1 MSIKF
6 IQHLLSLSYIWMFQF
21 YDFFLNSLRDLSQH
35 DIVMA
40 SMLVDTKLAIEG
52 LIDLAAVLNLLILML
67 LAEELTGIVVEV
79 LDFVQYIFLEQF
91 FLRVRL
97 ELFKRLHGIVV
108 VVLSCRGLWLLRFQV
123 IVSWGSS
130 RCITCWGY
138 LWLRGTSWDCP
149 LGVLRSRII
158 FRLFEW
164 WVFERHLQRWPESY
178 ERFVWLARWIHRS
191 SIKSFLIIFI

>member
-1 MSIKF
+1 
-6 IQHLLSLSYIWMFQF
+6 MFQF

-108 VVLSCRGLWLLRFQV
+108 VVLSCRGL
-123 IVSWGSS
+123 
-130 RCITCWGY
+130 
-138 LWLRGTSWDCP
+138 
-149 LGVLRSRII
+149 
-158 FRLFEW
+158 
-164 WVFERHLQRWPESY
+164 
-178 ERFVWLARWIHRS
+178 
-191 SIKSFLIIFI
+191 